1 MRGLALLGLAAARR
15 RAAPRSLPGHGRS
28 RGDIRAEFRQYMRR
42 GASMKCEA
50 CQLATRIWRIRPGPY
65 CDVCAALNDPD
76 RLRAKLAQKKPRRWR
91 IIAQMHRARDEYLLA
106 CAMFLESRGEAP
118 SEELVFARLQV
129 TTYVHRRVFQ
139 RYALTLRGKDIGQ
152 TEAEHASAVLT
163 ALTGRVSFDLEGLPW
178 ERPDLAEPS
187 LGDGESLLALSKGT
201 LLRPKQVRRST
212 ETDAAAKVPVP
223 FGLADL
229 RLGRGREVSEES
241 LGDLRT
247 YAQGTLA
254 VTDQRLIFYSGEH
267 LDLKHA
273 ELTGSAS
280 DSDQFAVY
288 HRGPPATAFAFRV
301 CGTAALIKSM
311 CATAHRRALAGQAQR
326 ASTAKGG
333 SETSASDGSS

>member
-28 RGDIRAEFRQYMRR
+28 RGDIRAEFRHYLRR

-50 CQLATRIWRIRPGPY
+50 CQLATRIWHIRPGPY

-91 IIAQMHRARDEYLLA
+91 IIALLHRARDEYLLA
-106 CAMFLESRGEAP
+106 CAMFLESRDEAP
-118 SEELVFARLQV
+118 SEELVDSLARLQV

-163 ALTGRVSFDLEGLPW
+163 VLTGRVSFDLEGLPW
-178 ERPDLAEPS
+178 ERPDLAEPR
-187 LGDGESLLALSKGT
+187 LGDGESLLALSKGR
-201 LLRPKQVRRST
+201 LLRPKQVRRSIKK
-212 ETDAAAKVPVP
+212 DAAAKVP
-223 FGLADL
+223 FRLADL

-241 LGDLRT
+241 LGDLRP
-247 YAQGTLA
+247 YARGTLA

-280 DSDQFAVY
+280 DSDEFAVY
-288 HRGPPATAFAFRV
+288 HRGPPATAYAFRV
-301 CGTAALIKSM
+301 CGTAALIEFM
-311 CATAHRRALAGQAQR
+311 CATAHRRAVAGQAQR

-333 SETSASDGSS
+333 SERSPSDGPS